1 MIKKTVWTVVMG
13 STLLTAGTGEM
24 KLYDVE
30 SGKVEYGIKGSGNM
44 MGMTMKT
51 VGKKRLI
58 FAEYGARTLTEE
70 NKITKQNMMG
80 QVKVEKNHTMTYM
93 KNGIAYQVDFDRKRI
108 MRMGNMGAM
117 IGMLSGGETNMK
129 KAGEAM
135 MKQMGGKKTG
145 TDKVL
150 GYTCDV
156 WEVMGTK
163 QCLYKGIPLR
173 VETDVMGIK
182 NTEVATKA
190 VFDISISDDD
200 FKLPDFP
207 IYDMQGNKLDKNTLD
222 TADAQD
228 IASGEKAGEAMAEMA
243 KAMAAAAQSVGLED
257 GKKPTKSQE
266 KAMEDAMMN
275 AMLPQVKQ
283 GFLAQEDI
291 MRSAYKCFSHADTK
305 KEAKICSDK
314 ISAATGEPEEA
325 LGEWTPQTK
334 KETLEELDT
343 YLNKIIPCIKKA
355 QSMKAIDQCMP
366 QE

>member
-1 MIKKTVWTVVMG
+1 MIKKTVWTAVLG
-13 STLLTAGTGEM
+13 SALLTAGAGEM

-30 SGKVEYGIKGSGNM
+30 SGKVEYAIKGSGNM

-58 FAEYGARTLTEE
+58 FADHGARTLTEE
-70 NKITKQNMMG
+70 NKVTKQNMMG
-80 QVKVEKNHTMTYM
+80 QIEVEKKHTMSYM
-93 KNGIAYQVDFDRKRI
+93 KNGVVYQVDFARKRI

-117 IGMLSGGETNMK
+117 MGMLSGGEKDMK

-182 NTEVATKA
+182 NTEIATKA
-190 VFDISISDDD
+190 AFGISMSDDD
-200 FKLPDFP
+200 FRLPDFP
-207 IYDMQGNKLDKNTLD
+207 VYDMQGNKLDKHTLD
-222 TADAQD
+222 TLDAKD
-228 IASGEKAGEAMAEMA
+228 IAAGEKASDAMAEMA
-243 KAMAAAAQSVGLED
+243 KAMAAAAQSAGMED

-266 KAMEDAMMN
+266 QAFEKAMMQ
-275 AMLPQVKQ
+275 AMLPQMKQ
-283 GFLAQEDI
+283 SILQEEGTV
-291 MRSAYKCFSHADTK
+291 REAYKCFSQADTQ
-305 KEAKICSDK
+305 KEAKVCSDK
-314 ISAATGEPEEA
+314 ISVATGEPQDEI
-325 LGEWTPQTK
+325 GEWTPQTK
-334 KETLEELDT
+334 KEMLQYLDA
-343 YLNKIIPCIKKA
+343 YLNKIVPCVKKA
-355 QSMKAIDQCMP
+355 QTVEAIQQCMP